1 MKCLLVRFY
10 AVFNVNRVEQEGA
23 VAVAGGLAMQ
33 LARSYQESM
42 NRRRCVLPV
51 GYCQSGAGGAG
62 AGGAGHARGAERSSQ
77 TMLATPTVMAAC
89 AASVEE

>member
-1 MKCLLVRFY
+1 MSCSML
-10 AVFNVNRVEQEGA
+10 AVSGKGA

-42 NRRRCVLPV
+42 NRGRCVLPV

-89 AASVEE
+89 AASVAE